1 MIVNSRKTLLRE
13 QKILEFIDD
22 KVVTSR
28 LNYPNIR
35 DRINFSIGEKE
46 LVKNKLFYKIVVRLS
61 FSLSVVMDIKTNLLG
76 RHHVLN
82 ILAAFTMI
90 THRSGIYASAQINP
104 ILTDFVTKKELP
116 SGSPLI
122 SNYRLNIYDFVF
134 DNNEY
139 AYKGKNLFEIE
150 LPPMDDGKY
159 YCAYVSKKIMNYINS
174 YLDIEFNVYKNTY
187 SYKKMYLLSSI
198 HGIDDLLIKYNYYCI
213 IKNIDMNEGEYA
225 LKWSIFDKM
234 DDIKTEIK
242 GDQLVF
248 IMNIRDIDNI
258 KRLSSNQ
265 MEGLNFSC
273 VTELKPEIN
282 NDKLNFKEEYRFK
295 NKYLSRINY
304 LSPDIQSY
312 MFYDALYKRSLSISE
327 LYGIKYVE
335 GIIPNRYLRHL
346 EQYHKDGSIC
356 EHSDFKSYYEAI
368 QLLEPY
374 KICEEQVLDEFG
386 NIEIK
391 IAYDYNG
398 VKQLLQ
404 N

>member
-61 FSLSVVMDIKTNLLG
+61 FSLSVVMIC
-76 RHHVLN
+76 
-82 ILAAFTMI
+82 IMAFFTMI

-104 ILTDFVTKKELP
+104 ILTDFVTMKELP

-187 SYKKMYLLSSI
+187 SYKKMYFLSSI
-198 HGIDDLLIKYNYYCI
+198 YGIDDLLIKYNYYCI

-248 IMNIRDIDNI
+248 IMNIRDTDNI

-273 VTELKPEIN
+273 VTELRPEIN
-282 NDKLNFKEEYRFK
+282 NKKLNFKEEYRFK

-312 MFYDALYKRSLSISE
+312 MFYDVLYRRSLSINE
-327 LYGIKYVE
+327 LYGTKYIE
-335 GIIPNRYLRHL
+335 GTIPNRYLRHL

-356 EHSDFKSYYEAI
+356 EHFNFKSYYEAI

-391 IAYDYNG
+391 IAYDYNS

>member
-1 MIVNSRKTLLRE
+1 MNSRKTLLRE

-35 DRINFSIGEKE
+35 DRINFTIGEKE

-61 FSLSVVMDIKTNLLG
+61 FSLSVVMIC
-76 RHHVLN
+76 
-82 ILAAFTMI
+82 IMAFFTMI

-104 ILTDFVTKKELP
+104 ILTDFVTMKELP
-116 SGSPLI
+116 GGIPLK

-134 DNNEY
+134 DNNEN

-150 LPPMDDGKY
+150 VPPMDEGKY

-198 HGIDDLLIKYNYYCI
+198 YGIDDLLIKYNYYCI
-213 IKNIDMNEGEYA
+213 TKNIDMNEGEYA
-225 LKWSIFDKM
+225 LKWSIFNDR

-273 VTELKPEIN
+273 VTELRPEIN
-282 NDKLNFKEEYRFK
+282 NNKLNFKEEYYFE
-295 NKYLSRINY
+295 NQYLSRINY
-304 LSPDIQSY
+304 LSPNIQSY
-312 MFYDALYKRSLSISE
+312 MFYDVLYKWSLSVNE
-327 LYGIKYVE
+327 LYGTEYIE
-335 GIIPNRYLRHL
+335 GTIPNSYLRHL
-346 EQYHKDGSIC
+346 EQYHKDGSKC
-356 EHSDFKSYYEAI
+356 EHSDFNSYYEAI

>member
-61 FSLSVVMDIKTNLLG
+61 FSLSVVMIC
-76 RHHVLN
+76 
-82 ILAAFTMI
+82 IMAFFTMI
-90 THRSGIYASAQINP
+90 THRSGVYASAQINP
-104 ILTDFVTKKELP
+104 ILTDFVTMKELP

-187 SYKKMYLLSSI
+187 SYKKMYLSILI
-198 HGIDDLLIKYNYYCI
+198 HGIDDLLTKYNYYCI
-213 IKNIDMNEGEYA
+213 TKNIDMNEGEYA

-273 VTELKPEIN
+273 VTELRPEIN
-282 NDKLNFKEEYRFK
+282 NNKLNFKEEYCFK

-304 LSPDIQSY
+304 LSPNIQNY
-312 MFYDALYKRSLSISE
+312 IFYDVLYKRSLSINE
-327 LYGIKYVE
+327 LYGTEYIE
-335 GIIPNRYLRHL
+335 GTIPNSYLRHL

-386 NIEIK
+386 NIKIK

>member
-61 FSLSVVMDIKTNLLG
+61 FSLSVVMIC
-76 RHHVLN
+76 
-82 ILAAFTMI
+82 IMAFFTMI

-104 ILTDFVTKKELP
+104 ILTDFVTMKELP

>member
-61 FSLSVVMDIKTNLLG
+61 FSLSVVMIC
-76 RHHVLN
+76 
-82 ILAAFTMI
+82 IMAFFTMI

-116 SGSPLI
+116 SGNPLI

-282 NDKLNFKEEYRFK
+282 NNKLNFKEEYRFK

-312 MFYDALYKRSLSISE
+312 MFYDALYKRSLSINE
-327 LYGIKYVE
+327 LYGTKYVE

>member
-1 MIVNSRKTLLRE
+1 MNSRKTLLRE

-35 DRINFSIGEKE
+35 DRINFTIGEKE

-61 FSLSVVMDIKTNLLG
+61 FSLSVVMIC
-76 RHHVLN
+76 
-82 ILAAFTMI
+82 IMAFFIMI
-90 THRSGIYASAQINP
+90 SHRSGVYANAQINP
-104 ILTDFVTKKELP
+104 ILTDFVTIKELP
-116 SGSPLI
+116 GGNPLI

-134 DNNEY
+134 DNNEN

-150 LPPMDDGKY
+150 LPPMDEGKY

-174 YLDIEFNVYKNTY
+174 YLDIEFNVYKNEY
-187 SYKKMYLLSSI
+187 SYKKMYLSILI
-198 HGIDDLLIKYNYYCI
+198 HGIDDLLTKYNYYCI
-213 IKNIDMNEGEYA
+213 TKNIDMNEGEYA
-225 LKWSIFDKM
+225 LKWSIFNKM

-242 GDQLVF
+242 DDRLVF

-273 VTELKPEIN
+273 ITELRPEIN
-282 NDKLNFKEEYRFK
+282 NNKLNFKEEYYFE
-295 NKYLSRINY
+295 NQYLSRINY
-304 LSPDIQSY
+304 LSPNIQSY
-312 MFYDALYKRSLSISE
+312 MFYDVLYKWSLSVNE
-327 LYGIKYVE
+327 LYGTEYIE
-335 GIIPNRYLRHL
+335 GTIPNSYLRHL
-346 EQYHKDGSIC
+346 EQYHKDGSKC
-356 EHSDFKSYYEAI
+356 EHSNFKSYYEAI

>member
-61 FSLSVVMDIKTNLLG
+61 FSLSVVMIC
-76 RHHVLN
+76 
-82 ILAAFTMI
+82 IMAFFTMI

-174 YLDIEFNVYKNTY
+174 YLDIEFNVYKNEY
-187 SYKKMYLLSSI
+187 SYKKMLLSSI

-282 NDKLNFKEEYRFK
+282 NNKLNFKEEYRFK

-327 LYGIKYVE
+327 LYGTKYVE

>member
-1 MIVNSRKTLLRE
+1 VNSRKTLLRE

-61 FSLSVVMDIKTNLLG
+61 FSLSVVMIC
-76 RHHVLN
+76 
-82 ILAAFTMI
+82 IMAFFTMI

>member
-1 MIVNSRKTLLRE
+1 MNSRKTLLRE

-61 FSLSVVMDIKTNLLG
+61 FSLSVVMIC
-76 RHHVLN
+76 
-82 ILAAFTMI
+82 IMAFFTMI
-90 THRSGIYASAQINP
+90 THRSGIYASAQTNP

>member
-61 FSLSVVMDIKTNLLG
+61 FSLSIVMIC
-76 RHHVLN
+76 
-82 ILAAFTMI
+82 IMAFFTMI
-90 THRSGIYASAQINP
+90 THRSGVYANAQINP
-104 ILTDFVTKKELP
+104 ILTDFITKKELNI
-116 SGSPLI
+116 GSSLI

-134 DNNEY
+134 DNNEH

-150 LPPMDDGKY
+150 LPPMNEGKY

-174 YLDIEFNVYKNTY
+174 YLDIEFNVSKNTY
-187 SYKKMYLLSSI
+187 SYKKMYLLSSLY
-198 HGIDDLLIKYNYYCI
+198 GIDDLLIKYNYYCI

-225 LKWSIFDKM
+225 LKWSIFNKM
-234 DDIKTEIK
+234 DDIKSEIK

-265 MEGLNFSC
+265 MEGLQFSC
-273 VTELKPEIN
+273 VTELRPEIN
-282 NDKLNFKEEYRFK
+282 NNKLDFDNSGYISKLCGK
-295 NKYLSRINY
+295 KYLFRGTELFFNVKTFARDNFIYINT
-304 LSPDIQSY
+304 LDINEIY
-312 MFYDALYKRSLSISE
+312 GTEYIEGTIS
-327 LYGIKYVE
+327 
-335 GIIPNRYLRHL
+335 NRYLRHL

>member
-61 FSLSVVMDIKTNLLG
+61 FSLSVVMIC
-76 RHHVLN
+76 
-82 ILAAFTMI
+82 IMAFFTMI

-122 SNYRLNIYDFVF
+122 SNYIYDFVF

-174 YLDIEFNVYKNTY
+174 YLDIEFNVYKNEY

>member
-61 FSLSVVMDIKTNLLG
+61 FSLSVVMIC
-76 RHHVLN
+76 
-82 ILAAFTMI
+82 IMAFFTMI

-104 ILTDFVTKKELP
+104 ILTDFVTMKELP
-116 SGSPLI
+116 SGNPLI

-150 LPPMDDGKY
+150 VPSMDDGKY

-187 SYKKMYLLSSI
+187 SYKKMYLSILI
-198 HGIDDLLIKYNYYCI
+198 HGIDDLLTKYNYYCI
-213 IKNIDMNEGEYA
+213 TKNIDMNEGEYA

-273 VTELKPEIN
+273 VTELRPEIN
-282 NDKLNFKEEYRFK
+282 NKKLNFKEEYRFK

-304 LSPDIQSY
+304 LSPDIQNY
-312 MFYDALYKRSLSISE
+312 MFYDVLYKRSLSINE
-327 LYGIKYVE
+327 LYGTEYIE
-335 GIIPNRYLRHL
+335 GTIPNSYLRHL

-386 NIEIK
+386 NIKIK

>member
-1 MIVNSRKTLLRE
+1 MNSRKTLLRE

-61 FSLSVVMDIKTNLLG
+61 FSLSVVMIC
-76 RHHVLN
+76 
-82 ILAAFTMI
+82 IMAFFTMI

-116 SGSPLI
+116 RSPLI

>member
-35 DRINFSIGEKE
+35 DRINFTIGEKE

-61 FSLSVVMDIKTNLLG
+61 FSLSVVMIC
-76 RHHVLN
+76 
-82 ILAAFTMI
+82 IMAFFIMI
-90 THRSGIYASAQINP
+90 SHRSGVYANAQINP
-104 ILTDFVTKKELP
+104 ILTDFVTIKELP
-116 SGSPLI
+116 GGNPLI

-150 LPPMDDGKY
+150 LPPMDEGKY

-174 YLDIEFNVYKNTY
+174 YLDIEFNVYKNEY
-187 SYKKMYLLSSI
+187 SYKKMYLSILI
-198 HGIDDLLIKYNYYCI
+198 HGIDDLLTKYNYYCI
-213 IKNIDMNEGEYA
+213 TKNIDMNEGEYA
-225 LKWSIFDKM
+225 LKWSIFNDR

-242 GDQLVF
+242 DDRLVF

-273 VTELKPEIN
+273 ITELRPEIN
-282 NDKLNFKEEYRFK
+282 NNKLNFKEEYYFE
-295 NKYLSRINY
+295 NQYLSRINY
-304 LSPDIQSY
+304 LSPNIQSY
-312 MFYDALYKRSLSISE
+312 MFYDVLYKWSLSVNE
-327 LYGIKYVE
+327 LYGTEYIE
-335 GIIPNRYLRHL
+335 GTIPNSYLRHL

>member
-61 FSLSVVMDIKTNLLG
+61 FSLSVVMIC
-76 RHHVLN
+76 
-82 ILAAFTMI
+82 IMAFFTMI

-104 ILTDFVTKKELP
+104 ILTDFVTMKELP
-116 SGSPLI
+116 SGNPLI

-150 LPPMDDGKY
+150 VPSMDDGKY

-187 SYKKMYLLSSI
+187 SYKKMYLSILI
-198 HGIDDLLIKYNYYCI
+198 HGIDDLLTKYNYYCI
-213 IKNIDMNEGEYA
+213 TKNIDMNEGEYA

>member
-61 FSLSVVMDIKTNLLG
+61 FSLSIVMIC
-76 RHHVLN
+76 
-82 ILAAFTMI
+82 IMAFFTMI
-90 THRSGIYASAQINP
+90 THRSGVYANAQINP
-104 ILTDFVTKKELP
+104 ILTDFITKKELNI
-116 SGSPLI
+116 GSSLI

-134 DNNEY
+134 DNNEH

-150 LPPMDDGKY
+150 LPPMNEGKY

-187 SYKKMYLLSSI
+187 SYKKMYLLSSLY
-198 HGIDDLLIKYNYYCI
+198 GIDDLLIKYNYYCI

-225 LKWSIFDKM
+225 LKWSIFNKM
-234 DDIKTEIK
+234 DDIKSEIK
-242 GDQLVF
+242 DDQLIF

-265 MEGLNFSC
+265 MEGLQFSC
-273 VTELKPEIN
+273 VTELRPEIN
-282 NDKLNFKEEYRFK
+282 NNKLDFDNIGYISKLCGK
-295 NKYLSRINY
+295 KYLFRGTELFFNVKTFARDNFIYINT
-304 LSPDIQSY
+304 LDINEIY
-312 MFYDALYKRSLSISE
+312 GTEYIEGTIS
-327 LYGIKYVE
+327 
-335 GIIPNRYLRHL
+335 NRYLRHL

>member
-1 MIVNSRKTLLRE
+1 MNSRKTLLRE

-61 FSLSVVMDIKTNLLG
+61 FSLSVVMIC
-76 RHHVLN
+76 
-82 ILAAFTMI
+82 IMAFFTMI
-90 THRSGIYASAQINP
+90 THRSGIYASAQTNP
-104 ILTDFVTKKELP
+104 ILTDFVTMKELP
-116 SGSPLI
+116 SGNPLI

-187 SYKKMYLLSSI
+187 SYKKMYLSI
-198 HGIDDLLIKYNYYCI
+198 LIHDIDDLLTKYNYYCI
-213 IKNIDMNEGEYA
+213 TKNIDMNEGEYA

-273 VTELKPEIN
+273 VTELRPEIN
-282 NDKLNFKEEYRFK
+282 NDKLNFKEEYCFK

-312 MFYDALYKRSLSISE
+312 MFYDVLYRRSLSINE
-327 LYGIKYVE
+327 LYGTEYIE
-335 GIIPNRYLRHL
+335 GTIPNRYLRHF

-356 EHSDFKSYYEAI
+356 EHSNFKSYYEAI

>member
-1 MIVNSRKTLLRE
+1 MNSRKTLLRE

-61 FSLSVVMDIKTNLLG
+61 FSLSVVMIC
-76 RHHVLN
+76 
-82 ILAAFTMI
+82 IMAFFTMI

-116 SGSPLI
+116 SGSLI

>member
-1 MIVNSRKTLLRE
+1 MNSRKTLLRE

-61 FSLSVVMDIKTNLLG
+61 FSLSVVMIC
-76 RHHVLN
+76 
-82 ILAAFTMI
+82 IMAFFTMI

-174 YLDIEFNVYKNTY
+174 YLDIEFNV
-187 SYKKMYLLSSI
+187 YKKMYLLSSI

>member
-61 FSLSVVMDIKTNLLG
+61 FSLSVVMIC
-76 RHHVLN
+76 
-82 ILAAFTMI
+82 IMAFFTMI

-104 ILTDFVTKKELP
+104 ILIDFVTMKELP
-116 SGSPLI
+116 SGNPLI

-187 SYKKMYLLSSI
+187 SYKKMYLSILI
-198 HGIDDLLIKYNYYCI
+198 HGIDDLLTKYNYYCI
-213 IKNIDMNEGEYA
+213 TKNIDMNEGEYA

>member
-1 MIVNSRKTLLRE
+1 MNSRKTLLRE

-61 FSLSVVMDIKTNLLG
+61 FSLSVVMIC
-76 RHHVLN
+76 
-82 ILAAFTMI
+82 IMAFFTMI

-116 SGSPLI
+116 SGNPLI

-174 YLDIEFNVYKNTY
+174 YLDIEFNVYKNEY
-187 SYKKMYLLSSI
+187 SYKKMYLLPSI
-198 HGIDDLLIKYNYYCI
+198 HGIDDLLTKYNYYCI
-213 IKNIDMNEGEYA
+213 TKNIDMNEGEYA

-282 NDKLNFKEEYRFK
+282 NDKLNFKEEYCFK

-312 MFYDALYKRSLSISE
+312 MFYDVLYKRSLSINE
-327 LYGIKYVE
+327 LYGTKYVE
-335 GIIPNRYLRHL
+335 GTIPNSYLRHF

-356 EHSDFKSYYEAI
+356 EHSNFKSYYEAI

>member
-61 FSLSVVMDIKTNLLG
+61 FSLSVVMIC
-76 RHHVLN
+76 
-82 ILAAFTMI
+82 IMAFFTMI

-356 EHSDFKSYYEAI
+356 EHSNFKSYYEAI

>member
-61 FSLSVVMDIKTNLLG
+61 FSLSVVMIC
-76 RHHVLN
+76 
-82 ILAAFTMI
+82 IMAFFTMI

-174 YLDIEFNVYKNTY
+174 YLDIEFNV
-187 SYKKMYLLSSI
+187 YKKMYLLSSI

>member
-61 FSLSVVMDIKTNLLG
+61 FSLSVVMIC
-76 RHHVLN
+76 
-82 ILAAFTMI
+82 IMAFFTMI
-90 THRSGIYASAQINP
+90 THRSGVYASAQINP
-104 ILTDFVTKKELP
+104 ILTDFVTMKELP

-187 SYKKMYLLSSI
+187 SYKKMYFLSSI
-198 HGIDDLLIKYNYYCI
+198 YGIDDLLIKYNYYCI

-273 VTELKPEIN
+273 VTELRPEIN
-282 NDKLNFKEEYRFK
+282 NKKLNFKEEYRFK

-304 LSPDIQSY
+304 LSPDIQNY
-312 MFYDALYKRSLSISE
+312 MFYDVLYKRSLSINE
-327 LYGIKYVE
+327 LYGTEYIE
-335 GIIPNRYLRHL
+335 GTIPNSYLRHL

-386 NIEIK
+386 NIKIK

>member
-61 FSLSVVMDIKTNLLG
+61 FSLSVVMIC
-76 RHHVLN
+76 
-82 ILAAFTMI
+82 IMAFFTMI

-174 YLDIEFNVYKNTY
+174 YLDIEFNVYKNEY

-356 EHSDFKSYYEAI
+356 EHSDFNSYYEAI

>member
-1 MIVNSRKTLLRE
+1 MNSRKTLLRE

-61 FSLSVVMDIKTNLLG
+61 FSLSVVMIC
-76 RHHVLN
+76 
-82 ILAAFTMI
+82 IMAFFTMI

-187 SYKKMYLLSSI
+187 SYKKMYLLSST

>member
-1 MIVNSRKTLLRE
+1 MNSRKTLLRE

-61 FSLSVVMDIKTNLLG
+61 FSLSVVMIC
-76 RHHVLN
+76 
-82 ILAAFTMI
+82 IMAFFTMI
-90 THRSGIYASAQINP
+90 THRSGVYASAQINP
-104 ILTDFVTKKELP
+104 ILTDFVTMKELP

>member
-1 MIVNSRKTLLRE
+1 MNSRKTLLRE

-61 FSLSVVMDIKTNLLG
+61 FSLSVVMIC
-76 RHHVLN
+76 
-82 ILAAFTMI
+82 IMAFFTMI

>member
-61 FSLSVVMDIKTNLLG
+61 FSLSVVMIC
-76 RHHVLN
+76 
-82 ILAAFTMI
+82 IMAFFTMI
-90 THRSGIYASAQINP
+90 THRSGIYASAQTNP
-104 ILTDFVTKKELP
+104 ILTDFVTMKELP
-116 SGSPLI
+116 SGNPLI

-187 SYKKMYLLSSI
+187 SYKKMYLSILI
-198 HGIDDLLIKYNYYCI
+198 HGIDDLLTKYNYYCI
-213 IKNIDMNEGEYA
+213 TKNIDMNEGEYA

-273 VTELKPEIN
+273 VTELRPEIN
-282 NDKLNFKEEYRFK
+282 NDKLNFKEEYCFK

-312 MFYDALYKRSLSISE
+312 MFYDVLYRRSLSINE
-327 LYGIKYVE
+327 LYGTEYIE
-335 GIIPNRYLRHL
+335 GTIPNRYLRHF

-356 EHSDFKSYYEAI
+356 EHSNFKSYYEAI

>member
-61 FSLSVVMDIKTNLLG
+61 FSLSVVMIC
-76 RHHVLN
+76 
-82 ILAAFTMI
+82 IMAFFTMI

-174 YLDIEFNVYKNTY
+174 YLDIEFNVYKNEY

>member
-35 DRINFSIGEKE
+35 DRINFTIGEKE

-61 FSLSVVMDIKTNLLG
+61 FSLSVVMIC
-76 RHHVLN
+76 
-82 ILAAFTMI
+82 IMAFFIMI
-90 THRSGIYASAQINP
+90 SHRSGVYANAQINP
-104 ILTDFVTKKELP
+104 ILTDFVTMKELP
-116 SGSPLI
+116 GGNPLK

-134 DNNEY
+134 DNNEN

-150 LPPMDDGKY
+150 VPPMDEGKY

-174 YLDIEFNVYKNTY
+174 YLDIEFNVYKNEY
-187 SYKKMYLLSSI
+187 SYKKMYLLSST

-213 IKNIDMNEGEYA
+213 KKNIDMNEGEYA
-225 LKWSIFDKM
+225 LKWSIFNKM

-242 GDQLVF
+242 DDRLVF

-273 VTELKPEIN
+273 ITELRPEIN
-282 NDKLNFKEEYRFK
+282 NNKLNFKEEYYFE
-295 NKYLSRINY
+295 NQYLSRINY
-304 LSPDIQSY
+304 LSPNIQSY
-312 MFYDALYKRSLSISE
+312 MFYDVLYKWSLSVNE
-327 LYGIKYVE
+327 LYGTEYIE
-335 GIIPNRYLRHL
+335 GTIPNSYLKHL
-346 EQYHKDGSIC
+346 EQYHKDGSKC
-356 EHSDFKSYYEAI
+356 EHSDFNSYYEAI

>member
-61 FSLSVVMDIKTNLLG
+61 FSLSVVMIC
-76 RHHVLN
+76 
-82 ILAAFTMI
+82 IMAFFTMI

-104 ILTDFVTKKELP
+104 ILTDFVTNKELP
-116 SGSPLI
+116 CGSPLI
-122 SNYRLNIYDFVF
+122 SNYRLIIYDFVF

>member
-1 MIVNSRKTLLRE
+1 MNSRKTLLRE

-61 FSLSVVMDIKTNLLG
+61 FSLSVVMIC
-76 RHHVLN
+76 
-82 ILAAFTMI
+82 IMAFFTMI
-90 THRSGIYASAQINP
+90 THRSGVYASAQINP
-104 ILTDFVTKKELP
+104 ILTDFVTMKELP

-187 SYKKMYLLSSI
+187 SYKKMYLSILI
-198 HGIDDLLIKYNYYCI
+198 HGIDDLLTKYNYYCI
-213 IKNIDMNEGEYA
+213 TKNIDMNEGEYA

-273 VTELKPEIN
+273 VTELRPEIN
-282 NDKLNFKEEYRFK
+282 NNKLNFKEEYCFK

-304 LSPDIQSY
+304 LSPNIQNY
-312 MFYDALYKRSLSISE
+312 IFYDVLYKRSLSINE
-327 LYGIKYVE
+327 LYGTEYIE
-335 GIIPNRYLRHL
+335 GTIPNSYLRHL

-386 NIEIK
+386 NIKIK

>member
-1 MIVNSRKTLLRE
+1 MNSRKTLLRE

-61 FSLSVVMDIKTNLLG
+61 FSLSVVMIC
-76 RHHVLN
+76 
-82 ILAAFTMI
+82 IMAFFTMI

-116 SGSPLI
+116 SGNPLI

-187 SYKKMYLLSSI
+187 SYKKMYLSILI
-198 HGIDDLLIKYNYYCI
+198 HGIDDLLTKYNYYCI
-213 IKNIDMNEGEYA
+213 TKNIDMNEGEYA

-282 NDKLNFKEEYRFK
+282 NDKLNFKEEYCFK

-312 MFYDALYKRSLSISE
+312 MFYDALYKRSLSINE
-327 LYGIKYVE
+327 LYGTKYVE

>member
-1 MIVNSRKTLLRE
+1 MNSRKTLLRE

-61 FSLSVVMDIKTNLLG
+61 FSLSVVMIC
-76 RHHVLN
+76 
-82 ILAAFTMI
+82 IMAFFTMI

-104 ILTDFVTKKELP
+104 ILTDFVTMKELP
-116 SGSPLI
+116 SGNPLI

-150 LPPMDDGKY
+150 VPSMDDGKY

-187 SYKKMYLLSSI
+187 SYKKMYLLILI
-198 HGIDDLLIKYNYYCI
+198 HGIDDLLTKYNYYCI
-213 IKNIDMNEGEYA
+213 TKNIDMNEGEYA

>member
-1 MIVNSRKTLLRE
+1 MNSRKTLLRE

-61 FSLSVVMDIKTNLLG
+61 FSLSVVMIC
-76 RHHVLN
+76 
-82 ILAAFTMI
+82 IMAFFTMI

-159 YCAYVSKKIMNYINS
+159 YCAYVSKKI
-174 YLDIEFNVYKNTY
+174 LDNELYQFIIEFNVYKNTY